1 MAPLKMLGC
10 TVAIGGT
17 AAGLQVARC
26 TRYRP
31 GLCPP
36 GALPAPGLPARTG
49 RASTPPRARG
59 QGHPVPGPDLHPAP
73 STGTFFYA
81 IIDDL
86 LKPKRA

>member
-17 AAGLQVARC
+17 AARLLVARR

-36 GALPAPGLPARTG
+36 GALPAPGLPAPGFRPG
-49 RASTPPRARG
+49 FARPGLARAHGARLDSAESARPRPPC
-59 QGHPVPGPDLHPAP
+59 PWP
-73 STGTFFYA
+73 
-81 IIDDL
+81 
-86 LKPKRA
+86 

>member
-26 TRYRP
+26 TRFRP

-36 GALPAPGLPARTG
+36 GALPAR
-49 RASTPPRARG
+49 
-59 QGHPVPGPDLHPAP
+59 PDLHPAP

>member
-17 AAGLQVARC
+17 AAGLLVARR

-36 GALPAPGLPARTG
+36 GALPAPGLPAPGLRARPG
-49 RASTPPRARG
+49 RVSTPPRARG
-59 QGHPVPGPDLHPAP
+59 QGHPVPSSLGPSSLGP
-73 STGTFFYA
+73 SSPP
-81 IIDDL
+81 L
-86 LKPKRA
+86 RRA